1 MITFGSA
8 GLPEPFAIRGVVSQE
23 RCYTYLTEAKMASIY
38 WSGEKAPEEVVK
50 KALMS
55 ELPDYTD
62 TAFYVKKESDD
73 TSTHMSV
80 YVEKEDPN
88 DNTDFPWK
96 KVLPP
101 KFMGW
106 RIIIIFVNRG
116 YIKGVLDA
124 PAVEWD

>member
-1 MITFGSA
+1 
-8 GLPEPFAIRGVVSQE
+8 
-23 RCYTYLTEAKMASIY
+23 MASIY

-106 RIIIIFVNRG
+106 RIIIIFCPIGSVKHKFEVPVR
-116 YIKGVLDA
+116 
-124 PAVEWD
+124 EWE